1 MRDSP
6 LSKAK
11 DAPRIGLPY
20 RTAGEERAKDKA
32 EIAPYVNA
40 IEEAGGEPELISL
53 FLTPEELGKVASR
66 LDGLL
71 LPGSSADVD
80 PARYGEVARP
90 ETTEPD
96 RQREQTDTALLDWA
110 FENGKPLLTICYGTQ
125 LLNVHCGGTL
135 VQDIRNGLRSS
146 LVHEWGGKGIPEPY
160 HPVRLIP
167 GSRVAGLAE
176 TSETVVNSSHHQS
189 IRRPGE
195 GLRVTAK
202 CPDGVIEAVEMA
214 DSRQWV
220 VGVQWHPERQQQRR
234 SDDDA
239 DSGVRLARWLFRDLV
254 RAARRG
260 SGARSAAGGTAT
272 ITHPSEDR

>member
-6 LSKAK
+6 PSRHK
-11 DAPRIGLPY
+11 DAPRIGIPY
-20 RTAGEERAKDKA
+20 RTAGEEQARDRA
-32 EIAPYVNA
+32 EIAPYVTA
-40 IEEAGGEPELISL
+40 IEEAGGEAEVISL
-53 FLTPEELGKVASR
+53 FLSPEELAKVASR

-80 PARYGEVARP
+80 PARYGELPRP

-125 LLNVHCGGTL
+125 LLNVHRGGTL
-135 VQDIRNGLRSS
+135 VQDIRNALRSS

-167 GSRVAGLAE
+167 GSRVASLAE

-195 GLRVTAK
+195 GLRITAK
-202 CPDGVIEAVEMA
+202 SPDGVIEALEMA
-214 DSRQWV
+214 DSRHWV
-220 VGVQWHPERQQQRR
+220 VGVQWHPERQQRRR
-234 SDDDA
+234 SEDDA

-254 RAARRG
+254 RAARKG
-260 SGARSAAGGTAT
+260 SGARAAARGTAT
-272 ITHPSEDR
+272 ISRPSEDR